1 MENILYCYGSALVPR
16 KLVRRKLK
24 NLGKIC
30 TTTTYTDGKGK
41 RRFKGHKKTLR
52 LPRSTPRLLGWK
64 PLGFISYGVSMGIII
79 ICNYTLSLCN

>member
-41 RRFKGHKKTLR
+41 RRFKGHKKNLKASQEYPKAFGMEAT
-52 LPRSTPRLLGWK
+52 WFY
-64 PLGFISYGVSMGIII
+64 FIWSLYGDYNFMQLYIISM
-79 ICNYTLSLCN
+79 